1 MQQEIAKLKE
11 KIETL
16 VGIGTY
22 QFPNGQTVK
31 AVSVAT
37 PDFPPAGTVTQ
48 GLEIAIVPGIQMNVS
63 PALNRGCFWKV
74 SHEIVLKQWDDR
86 DTTLG
91 FIYPLV
97 KLLFESD
104 YSVKVGL
111 RILPNPKL
119 RNIETRTLTI
129 SKTVAKRR
137 TN

>member
-1 MQQEIAKLKE
+1 MQQEIARLKE

-22 QFPNGQTVK
+22 KFPNGQTVK

-37 PDFPPAGTVTQ
+37 PDHPPAGTVTQ
-48 GLEIAIVPGIQMNVS
+48 GLEIAIVPGIEMDVS
-63 PALNRGCFWKV
+63 PALNRGCFWKI
-74 SHEIVLKQWDDR
+74 SHEIILKQWNDR

-91 FIYPLV
+91 FILPLV
-97 KLLFESD
+97 QLLESD

-119 RNIETRTLTI
+119 QNIETRKLTI
-129 SKTVAKRR
+129 SKTLAKRR